1 MGMGAVSPGRAVG
14 CGADPAVLRA
24 PYDRKYPSLGSLAAE
39 GAHLVVPGVLGSV
52 QAVVRLVGER
62 GTPGDGQA
70 RGEGGER
77 GSAEYGLVAA
87 RERWGSRRRDRPV
100 SGREGGEGD
109 GSGPSLPGPKTS
121 GAPAHLQAPDEE
133 DAPSTAAVEAK
144 RAPACGNRGGRIS
157 LFRRASGTAG
167 PEAGP
172 VCGDGGVFSH
182 IRRLQLRS
190 PCRAAARR
198 QRRASRAQRPLGETS
213 CREYP
218 KYCHPGRSDRGESAG
233 RGRSTGQRPRGPT
246 GGAGIGGHPLP
257 LFAPGLNLI
266 SDTAFSPPRASP
278 PPRGLPPSLYP
289 IRAPYDQQCPATRS
303 TIPWIARGD
312 CRQSRSGFFRPLCSR
327 VAPDTPLER
336 ITLGIRLNIAHF
348 KCRSPRDTLDRSQRA
363 NPARDD
369 GRKG

>member
-167 PEAGP
+167 PELGPSAGTAAFFHIFA
-172 VCGDGGVFSH
+172 VCNCAHLAELLLGG
-182 IRRLQLRS
+182 
-190 PCRAAARR
+190 
-198 QRRASRAQRPLGETS
+198 
-213 CREYP
+213 
-218 KYCHPGRSDRGESAG
+218 RGELQELRDPSAKHLVA
-233 RGRSTGQRPRGPT
+233 STRNTATPGAPT
-246 GGAGIGGHPLP
+246 GGKVRGGGGQQGSAPGDRQGGQASAVTPSPSSPQASTSFLTPRSPLPGHPHP
-257 LFAPGLNLI
+257 LE
-266 SDTAFSPPRASP
+266 AS
-278 PPRGLPPSLYP
+278 RPPSTLFGRP
-289 IRAPYDQQCPATRS
+289 MTSNARQHDPRS
-303 TIPWIARGD
+303 RG
-312 CRQSRSGFFRPLCSR
+312 
-327 VAPDTPLER
+327 
-336 ITLGIRLNIAHF
+336 
-348 KCRSPRDTLDRSQRA
+348 
-363 NPARDD
+363 
-369 GRKG
+369 